1 MDIKKLEKLL
11 EKDNLEDQELF
22 DLFKVKDKKEAV
34 ELWKKNLASIK
45 FE

>member
-1 MDIKKLEKLL
+1 MDIKKLEELL
-11 EKDNLEDQELF
+11 KKDDLDNQELF
-22 DLFKVKDKKEAV
+22 DLFELKDKKEAV